1 MNSRQQRRKQERQE
15 DKLKKWLKTLNKE
28 QLGFINEFAL
38 DFSKAD
44 LYEMFAAFERV
55 IRVTLSDDNVL
66 PGLIEHYID
75 TIIDEVGKEGMN
87 MRELKAKGID
97 YMAKISKERDNVI
110 NVWKEE
116 VASGKHKNDKQL
128 MQAIHDKFLMLTKT
142 AIKNIIAE
150 HRRNEKMELAKE
162 IEKLKA
168 LDKEKEEKKI
178 NEVVTDKDV
187 KDSVEYILKDG
198 PGVDHKE
205 VEPKKKKKDKVIKLN
220 KDKES
225 TNGLLVLS
233 KNIIMDVAGEFG
245 TYHIENNVVTID
257 QCRFESKEEVA
268 EHFEDEIYKLKR
280 KREEALSV
288 YKMI

>member
-55 IRVTLSDDNVL
+55 IRVTLSDDNIQQ
-66 PGLIEHYID
+66 GLTEHYID
-75 TIIDEVGKEGMN
+75 TIIDEV
-87 MRELKAKGID
+87 
-97 YMAKISKERDNVI
+97 
-110 NVWKEE
+110 
-116 VASGKHKNDKQL
+116 GKHKNDKQL

-150 HRRNEKMELAKE
+150 YRRNEKMELAKE
-162 IEKLKA
+162 IENLKKLSNEKEKDNA
-168 LDKEKEEKKI
+168 KEIVEDKEVSESADYI
-178 NEVVTDKDV
+178 FKD
-187 KDSVEYILKDG
+187 DSS
-198 PGVDHKE
+198 VDHKE
-205 VEPKKKKKDKVIKLN
+205 DKAKKKKKDKVIKL
-220 KDKES
+220 KKENEA

-257 QCRFESKEEVA
+257 KCRFESAEEVA
-268 EHFEDEIYKLKR
+268 GHFEVEIDKLKR
-280 KREEALSV
+280 QREEALSV
-288 YKMI
+288 YKII